1 MLLVGSENALHAF
14 PAAMQILK
22 QGGSAI
28 DAVEAAI
35 RSVEADLDDHSV
47 GVGGWPNLLGEVELD
62 ASIMDGRT
70 RASGAVGALRGY
82 PYPISVA
89 RQVMERLPHVFLVGK
104 GAADFAAEMSFA
116 AEETL
121 TDVAAREWIER
132 VQANVPIDKLPALL
146 HRREMVPWVNLT
158 RDPQRVAGT
167 VDVIAIDSQ
176 GNIASGVSTSGWAWK
191 YPGRLGD
198 SPIIGAGNYCDNR
211 YGAAACTGYGELAIR
226 GATAHTVVL
235 LMRTGVPLREAG
247 REALLDL
254 PRPRNDQDENF
265 MNIVAVDHQ
274 GNHCGFTNVL
284 EWDQYAYMTAEMT
297 EAVLAKRLFVE

>member
-1 MLLVGSENALHAF
+1 MLLVGSANARHAL

-35 RSVEADLDDHSV
+35 RLVEANLDDHSV

-82 PYPISVA
+82 PHPISVA
-89 RQVMERLPHVFLVGK
+89 RKVMECLPHVFLVGR
-104 GAADFAAEMSFA
+104 GAADFAAEMGFA
-116 AEETL
+116 AAETL
-121 TDVAAREWIER
+121 TDVAAREWIGR
-132 VQANVPIDKLPALL
+132 VQANVPTEKLPALL

-167 VDVIAIDSQ
+167 VDVIAIDGE

-247 REALLDL
+247 RQALLDL
-254 PRPRNDQDENF
+254 PRPSNGQEDNF
-265 MNIVAVDHQ
+265 MNIVAVDAQ
-274 GNHCGFTNVL
+274 GNHCGFTNVS
-284 EWDQYAYMTAEMT
+284 ERDQYTYMTAEMT
-297 EAVLAKRLFVE
+297 EAVLEKRIFVE